1 MPTFSTVVNEPNMF
15 SEQQE
20 EWLGDIVSARI
31 EKDFTIVEDP
41 QKEYL
46 QQLADRLLSQLPP
59 TKLHYTFTI
68 INLAGNDSFGL
79 AGGRIYISR
88 KVIALLQNEDELA
101 GLLAHEIGH
110 IITHQAAIDFTHDF
124 RTLLGVSQVTD
135 RKDILDK
142 WNQFID
148 NASKIDVK
156 AADKREQQE
165 QLIADRI
172 AIYAMA
178 RAGYQPQKFA
188 DFFDRLAQL
197 KSNKGSFWSDF
208 FGRTNR
214 NSRRLRE
221 LVHNSVPLAAN
232 CITPVSADSGE
243 RFLKW
248 QKAVIES
255 KLVTP
260 KTDVAGMLARTA
272 LKPHLRSDLDVLLFS
287 PDGKY
292 LLAQDESNIYVV
304 ARDPMS
310 NLFRIDAPDSFPA
323 RFSPDSRYVVFYD
336 REYRIQKWD
345 IEKAAQSSVHE
356 PAISGSCLQTTI
368 SYSGDV
374 IACLTPKYEIKLID
388 ANTSAVI
395 FGPRKLHEPQE
406 FLQGII
412 AFLAKFEGEFMQFF
426 TLQFSPD
433 DRYFALDLEGS
444 AFAYDLKARV
454 ELNLPRSI
462 KESMGAFTFLG
473 PDEIAGYRYIKNER
487 HIVRLRFPSGE
498 ELDSVPTSLL
508 GKLAKPAKGDY
519 LLVLDNG
526 GVAVTV
532 LEWKTRRTLFAYK
545 KPGLTIYDP
554 VFAGET
560 ANGEVSISNISDR
573 KYVSGIDLP
582 EGPLERTQ
590 VSVFSPDGKWLA
602 VSSKTRGAVWNLQ
615 TGERVAQTRGFEGA
629 VFDQNSVIAHFP
641 KHGKEPPA
649 IIRLDTA
656 NGEAQ
661 SLYNLSSS
669 ESISDFSVQVNGVN
683 ISIASDGS
691 HLWQCGDF
699 LVKTSF
705 DTSNSKGKQRF
716 YLMEVFDVHTNKK
729 LWDRK
734 FENDTPHPY
743 YSQNGHTLTMML
755 DTYESA
761 KAEVKNDPA
770 LSARLNSLTEEAK
783 KNTYVLRVLDAPTG
797 KDRGVILVQTGNG
810 SFLIRAARTVGDLVL
825 VSDSANRTQVY
836 SLKTR
841 EQKGK
846 IMGYVF
852 AVSPDGTR
860 MIVENGK
867 DKIDLYDLNSLQL
880 ISHFSFASPVEDVE
894 FSGDNSSI
902 MVLTTD
908 QTVYTVKNSAPE
920 QNASVQSSK

>member
-20 EWLGDIVSARI
+20 GWLGDIVSARV
-31 EKDFTIVEDP
+31 EKDFDIIEDP

-46 QQLADRLLSQLPP
+46 QQLADRLLAQLPP

-88 KVIALLQNEDELA
+88 KAIALLQNEDELA

-124 RTLLGVSQVTD
+124 RTVLGVSQITD

-142 WNQFID
+142 WNLLID
-148 NASKIDVK
+148 NASKIDEK

-197 KSNKGSFWSDF
+197 KNNKGGFWSDL
-208 FGRTNR
+208 FGKTNR
-214 NSRRLRE
+214 NSKRLRE
-221 LVHNSVPLAAN
+221 LVRNAAPLAAN
-232 CITPVSADSGE
+232 CVTPVSADSGE
-243 RFLKW
+243 RFQKW
-248 QKAVIES
+248 QKSVIES
-255 KLVTP
+255 KLVAA
-260 KTDVAGMLARTA
+260 KIDISGMLARTA

-292 LLAQDESNIYVV
+292 LLAQDESNIYVIS
-304 ARDPMS
+304 RDPMS
-310 NLFRIDAPDSFPA
+310 NLFRIDAPESFPA
-323 RFSPDSRYVVFYD
+323 RFSPDSRYIVFYD
-336 REYRIQKWD
+336 KEYRIQKWD

-356 PAISGSCLQTTI
+356 PAISDNCLQTTI

-374 IACLTPKYEIKLID
+374 IACLTSKYEIKLID

-395 FGPRKLHEPQE
+395 FGPKKLKEPPE
-406 FLQGII
+406 FLQAFIF
-412 AFLAKFEGEFMQFF
+412 FLAKFEGESLQFF

-433 DRYFALDLEGS
+433 DRYFALDVAGS
-444 AFAYDLKARV
+444 PFAYDMQARV
-454 ELNLPRSI
+454 ELNLPRNL
-462 KESMGAFTFLG
+462 KESMLDFTFLG
-473 PDEIAGYRYIKNER
+473 PDEIAGYRYVKNER
-487 HIVRLRFPSGE
+487 HIMRLRFPSGE
-498 ELDSVPTSLL
+498 EVDSVPTSLI
-508 GKLAKPAKGDY
+508 GRLARPVKGNY

-545 KPGLTIYDP
+545 KPGLTIYDS

-560 ANGEVSISNISDR
+560 ANGEVSISNISDK

-582 EGPLERTQ
+582 EGPLERTK

-615 TGERVAQTRGFEGA
+615 TGERVTQTRGFEGA
-629 VFDQNSVIAHFP
+629 VFDQNAVIAHFP

-649 IIRLDTA
+649 IIKLDTA

-661 SLYNLSSS
+661 NLYVLSAS
-669 ESISDFSVQVNGVN
+669 EGIPDFSMQVNGVSVSVTSN
-683 ISIASDGS
+683 GS

-705 DTSNSKGKQRF
+705 DASGSKGKQRF

-734 FENDTPHPY
+734 FENDTPHPF
-743 YSQNGHTLTMML
+743 YSQSGHTLTMML
-755 DTYESA
+755 DTYESV
-761 KAEVKNDPA
+761 KAEAKNDPV
-770 LSARLNSLTEEAK
+770 LSARLNSLTDEAR
-783 KNTYVLRVLDAPTG
+783 KNTYLLRVLDAPTG
-797 KDRGVILVQTGNG
+797 KDQGAILVQTGNG
-810 SFLIRAARTVGDLVL
+810 SFSIRAARTVGDQVL

-852 AVSPDGTR
+852 AVSPDGAR
-860 MIVENGK
+860 MMVENGK
-867 DKIDLYDLNSLQL
+867 GKIDLYDLNSLQL
-880 ISHFSFASPVEDVE
+880 VSHFSFASPVEHVE
-894 FSGDNSSI
+894 FLGDNSSI
-902 MVLTTD
+902 MVLTAD
-908 QTVYTVKNSAPE
+908 QIVYTVKNSPPE
-920 QNASVQSSK
+920 QNASVQGSK